1 MKWSMKWGLTALL
14 LPQLSCLALAA
25 LAQSWPVPGRELKI
39 IVGYPAGSGADTS
52 VRFYAAKLAEVSG
65 HPVIIENRAGMIS
78 SLGAD
83 AVAKAA
89 PDGYTILLASVTS
102 SHAANLV
109 LFKKL
114 PYDPV
119 KDFTPVTTL
128 YKTLFILMVDAKSPH
143 RTVAELTAAMRAAG
157 TKASYGYGSPPALAA
172 AEFYKSRSGLQ
183 TVGIAYKTSAATLAE
198 MYSGAL
204 DFQFIDATFAS
215 GQMRSGKL
223 RGLAIT
229 AGQPSSIIDLP
240 TMAEAANIPEF
251 DIAPWWGVFLPARA
265 PQQVVARL
273 EAWFNQIVVMD
284 ATRKYLAGNG
294 AEPLPGNPRILAE
307 LLDKEIRKWAELA
320 KIANIQPE

>member
-1 MKWSMKWGLTALL
+1 
-14 LPQLSCLALAA
+14 LAA
-25 LAQSWPVPGRELKI
+25 VFVPQVFLHPLASAQTWPAPGRELKV

-52 VRFYAAKLAEVSG
+52 VRFYSAKLAEVSG
-65 HPVIIENRAGMIS
+65 HPVIVENRAGMIS

-83 AVAKAA
+83 AVAKSK
-89 PDGYTILLASVTS
+89 PDGYTILLASASS

-128 YKTLFILMVDAKSPH
+128 YRTTFFLMVNAKSPH
-143 RTVAELTAAMRAAG
+143 RNVAELTAALRAAG
-157 TKASYGYGSPPALAA
+157 SKASYGYGSPPALAA
-172 AEFYKSRSGLQ
+172 AEFYKQRAGLQ
-183 TVGIAYKTSAATLAE
+183 AVGIAYKTSAASLAE

-215 GQMRSGKL
+215 AQIRAGKM

-229 AGQPSSIIDLP
+229 SGQRSTLIDLP

-251 DIAPWWGVFLPARA
+251 DIAPWWAVFLPANA
-265 PQQVVARL
+265 PPQVVARL
-273 EAWFNQIVVMD
+273 EGWFNQVVLMED
-284 ATRKYLAGNG
+284 TRKYLAGNG
-294 AEPLPGNPRILAE
+294 AEPLPGNPKMVAD
-307 LLDKEIRKWAELA
+307 LLTKEISKWATLA
-320 KIANIQPE
+320 KIAKIQPE

>member
-1 MKWSMKWGLTALL
+1 MMLGNRCLL
-14 LPQLSCLALAA
+14 AVPFLFFAVSG
-25 LAQSWPVPGRELKI
+25 LAQTWPAPGRELKI
-39 IVGYPAGSGADTS
+39 IVGYPPGSGADTG
-52 VRFYAAKLAEVSG
+52 VRYMSAKLAEVSG
-65 HPVIIENRAGMIS
+65 HPVIVENRAGMIS

-83 AVAKAA
+83 AVAKAK

-128 YKTLFILMVDAKSPH
+128 YRTTFFLMVNAKSPH

-157 TKASYGYGSPPALAA
+157 NKASYGYGSPPALAA
-172 AEFYKSRSGLQ
+172 AELYKHRAGLQ
-183 TVGIAYKTSAATLAE
+183 AVGISYKTSAATLPE

-204 DFQFIDATFAS
+204 DFQFIDANFGTQQLR
-215 GQMRSGKL
+215 GGKL
-223 RGLAIT
+223 RALAIT
-229 AGQPSSIIDLP
+229 SGQRSSILDLP

-251 DIAPWWGVFLPARA
+251 DIAPWWGVFLPAGA
-265 PQQVVARL
+265 PPQVVARL
-273 EAWFNQIVVMD
+273 EGWFNQIGAMED
-284 ATRKYLAGNG
+284 TRKYWAGNG
-294 AEPLPGNPRILAE
+294 SEPLTGNSKVLSE
-307 LLDKEIRKWAELA
+307 LLVQEIRKWAELA